1 MSIRFPETCRYCSFG
16 ARMYNDCVIVWNKYL
31 WASLTPLSAGRFCS
45 NHDYYTYLDMQTEE
59 VTLQG
64 TTGKALCFC
73 QRRVKGRGGYLQA
86 FTHHTAIH
94 AAVWVAHKLTITAA
108 ILSTAAPTT
117 GSNCTQNDWKTS
129 RHLEGHTQFKTT
141 SKIHLSKQSG
151 VTHLFVCLAQI
162 ASQWDSPLHFIY
174 FPALQLSMDFFFFS
188 FMASCMQTHTSNS
201 NSVGRSRIHKTNF
214 RA

>member
-1 MSIRFPETCRYCSFG
+1 MICRSICIWFLIALAVSIAVVHVIRWPDCSLK
-16 ARMYNDCVIVWNKYL
+16 NVQ
-31 WASLTPLSAGRFCS
+31 
-45 NHDYYTYLDMQTEE
+45 HQTTAI
-59 VTLQG
+59 TLQG

-174 FPALQLSMDFFFFS
+174 FPALQLSMDFFFF
-188 FMASCMQTHTSNS
+188 
-201 NSVGRSRIHKTNF
+201 
-214 RA
+214 